1 MRSSGPCLPNNLHNK
16 VAVNGGEREF
26 GIARRDTGAEKER
39 YGTMD
44 DSGVIVLIQALG
56 HAKIANKW
64 VMNTH
69 SHSDFAP
76 DI

>member
-1 MRSSGPCLPNNLHNK
+1 MRSSGPCLQNNLHNN
-16 VAVNGGEREF
+16 VSVNGGEREF
-26 GIARRDTGAEKER
+26 GISRRDTGAENEWS
-39 YGTMD
+39 GTMD

-56 HAKIANKW
+56 NAKIANKW

-76 DI
+76 NI